1 MKLYTIILNPV
12 SGFGTTLKGDTIFGH
27 FCWQAAYDPSLL
39 EGGLERQIA
48 IYHEKPF
55 AVFSTAF
62 PVVEKGKT
70 AFAFKRPEIPFSF
83 MLPAGNNK
91 AEDMR
96 QRKDFKKNKWMFVNK
111 DLHLDVK
118 TANFISDQGLL
129 DEVTGLLSEGTRR
142 QIGKAEKTEFLKLF
156 SQAHNSINRMT
167 QTTGTGS
174 FAPYVKENI
183 YYLPDTKLAVFVLIE
198 EKATDIDRITLGL
211 KRIGRSGFGRDASTG
226 LGRYET
232 EKYYEIPLPRP
243 MDSNVCYTLAPCVPA
258 KDVFRETYF
267 SPFVRFGKHG
277 DRLASYGNPFKSP
290 IIMAD
295 EGAVLIPDN
304 KNVFNKPYTGQAVT
318 NISKSIPETVVQG
331 YAPYIPFKLEMN

>member
-1 MKLYTIILNPV
+1 MKLYAIILTPV

-39 EGGLERQIA
+39 QGGLEQQIA
-48 IYHEKPF
+48 AYSEKPF
-55 AVFSTAF
+55 AVFSSAF
-62 PVVEKGKT
+62 PVVEKEKT
-70 AFAFKRPEIPFSF
+70 AFAFKRPELPFSF
-83 MLPAGNNK
+83 MLPAGKDK

-96 QRKDFKKNKWMFVNK
+96 QRKDFKKKKWMLIGE

-129 DEVTGLLSEGTRR
+129 EEVTGTLSEGTRR
-142 QIGKAEKTEFLKLF
+142 QMGKAENAEFLKLF

-167 QTTGTGS
+167 QTTGTGN
-174 FAPYVKENI
+174 FAPYAKENI

-198 EKATDIDRITLGL
+198 ETATDIDRVTLGL
-211 KRIGRSGFGRDASTG
+211 KRIGISGFGRDASTG
-226 LGRYET
+226 LGRYKT
-232 EKYYEIPLPRP
+232 GKFYELPLSRAVN
-243 MDSNVCYTLAPCVPA
+243 SNACYTLAPCVPA
-258 KDVFRETYF
+258 KGVFKESFF

-277 DRLASYGNPFKSP
+277 DRLAAYGNPFKNP
-290 IIMAD
+290 VIMAD

-304 KNVFNKPYTGQAVT
+304 KNFFNRPYTGQAV
-318 NISKSIPETVVQG
+318 NNVSKAIPETVVQG